1 MEKFW
6 IKLYSIAVCKCG
18 FGNSQKRCKYSSDYE
33 KRKIVDVEGNGRAA
47 RRYLKNGFE
56 IN

>member
-33 KRKIVDVEGNGRAA
+33 KRKIVDVEGNGRVA